1 MIFQI
6 ASGAIMFGAIVY
18 LFLGSAE
25 PEPWALD
32 REDEKQ
38 SNGSTKQKIPDE
50 ESRDISMPLVQ
61 KEGMLK

>member
-1 MIFQI
+1 
-6 ASGAIMFGAIVY
+6 MFGAIVY

-38 SNGSTKQKIPDE
+38 SNGSTKQKIPDGE
-50 ESRDISMPLVQ
+50 AKEISMPLVQ
-61 KEGMLK
+61 KEGILK

>member
-38 SNGSTKQKIPDE
+38 SNRSTKQKIPDGE
-50 ESRDISMPLVQ
+50 AKEISMPLVQ
-61 KEGMLK
+61 KEGILK